1 MRNSGL
7 IALLVLSLLAAPA
20 LADDPPAG
28 APITPNAQ
36 GLSDAELD
44 RRIEWLEQTLDAGA
58 GYSKLWQY
66 GWSSGYAVGM
76 VAGAVRAGTENKK
89 NNKKKHEVRTN
100 AIVTASKALIGTTR
114 LLLTPHPGRLGAQP
128 MRDVVGTNHD
138 AKLQRLAA
146 GEAQLEEVAE
156 RAEKRHRWQRHA
168 GNVALNLIG
177 GGFIFGFGDDTDA
190 AISIGVGLAVG
201 ELMIWTSPKRAE
213 ADLQSYRQQFAST
226 PQDPPW
232 TVSLVPM
239 TGGAGIKIDF

>member
-76 VAGAVRAGTENKK
+76 VGGAVQAGLTSK
-89 NNKKKHEVRTN
+89 NDTRVN

-114 LLLTPHPGRLGAQP
+114 LLLTLHPGRLGAQP

-138 AKLQRLAA
+138 AKLQRLTA

-190 AISIGVGLAVG
+190 AVSIGVGIVVG
-201 ELMIWTSPKRAE
+201 ELMIWSSPKRAE

>member
-7 IALLVLSLLAAPA
+7 IAVLVLSLLAAPA

-76 VAGAVRAGTENKK
+76 VGGAVQAGLTSK
-89 NNKKKHEVRTN
+89 NDTRVN

-128 MRDVVGTNHD
+128 MRDVVGTGHN

-168 GNVALNLIG
+168 GSVALNLIG

-190 AISIGVGLAVG
+190 AVSIGVGLVVG

>member
-1 MRNSGL
+1 MRISGL

-76 VAGAVRAGTENKK
+76 VGGAVQAGLTSK
-89 NNKKKHEVRTN
+89 NDTRVN
-100 AIVTASKALIGTTR
+100 AIVTASKALLGTTR

-138 AKLQRLAA
+138 AKLQRLTA

-190 AISIGVGLAVG
+190 AVSIGVGIVVG
-201 ELMIWTSPKRAE
+201 EIMIWSSPKRAE

>member
-7 IALLVLSLLAAPA
+7 IAVLVLSLLAAPA

-66 GWSSGYAVGM
+66 GWTSGYAAGM
-76 VAGAVRAGTENKK
+76 VIGSLQAGLTS
-89 NNKKKHEVRTN
+89 NNDTRVN

-128 MRDVVGTNHD
+128 MRDVVGTDHN
-138 AKLQRLAA
+138 AKLQRLTA

-168 GNVALNLIG
+168 GSVALNLIG
-177 GGFIFGFGDDTDA
+177 GGFIFGFGDDKDA
-190 AISIGVGLAVG
+190 AVSIGVGIVVG
-201 ELMIWTSPKRAE
+201 EIMIWTSPKRAE

>member
-58 GYSKLWQY
+58 GYSKRWQY

-76 VAGAVRAGTENKK
+76 VGGAVQAGLTSK
-89 NNKKKHEVRTN
+89 NDTRVN

-168 GNVALNLIG
+168 GSVALNLIG

-190 AISIGVGLAVG
+190 AVSIGVGLVVG

>member
-76 VAGAVRAGTENKK
+76 VGGAVQAGLTSK
-89 NNKKKHEVRTN
+89 NDTRVN
-100 AIVTASKALIGTTR
+100 ATVTASKALLGTTR
-114 LLLTPHPGRLGAQP
+114 LLLTPHPARLGAQP
-128 MRDVVGTNHD
+128 MRDVVGTGHD

-168 GNVALNLIG
+168 GSVALNLIG

-190 AISIGVGLAVG
+190 AVSIGVGLVVG

-213 ADLQSYRQQFAST
+213 ADLRSYRQQFAST

>member
-76 VAGAVRAGTENKK
+76 VGGAVQAGLTSK
-89 NNKKKHEVRTN
+89 NDTRVN
-100 AIVTASKALIGTTR
+100 AIVTASKALLGTTR

-168 GNVALNLIG
+168 GSVALNLIG

-190 AISIGVGLAVG
+190 AVSIGVGLVVG

-213 ADLQSYRQQFAST
+213 ADLRSYRQQFAST